1 MIFPLGNWLVTLVRG
16 LSIYKWVITTI
27 INHLFSGMVPKAHH
41 NVPQLLVDL
50 LKIYHVFVYHKP

>member
-1 MIFPLGNWLVTLVRG
+1 MRFPLGNWLVTLVRG

-27 INHLFSGMVPKAHH
+27 INHLFSEMVLKT
-41 NVPQLLVDL
+41 QLLVDL